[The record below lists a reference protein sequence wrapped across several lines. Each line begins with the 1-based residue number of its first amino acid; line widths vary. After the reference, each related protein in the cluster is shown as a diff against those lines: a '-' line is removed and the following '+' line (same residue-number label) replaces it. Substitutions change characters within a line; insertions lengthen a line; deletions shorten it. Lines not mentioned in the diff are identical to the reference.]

1 MKRKKYE
8 FLHQFINWIHQTS
21 DKISQE
27 KKRDDNTI
35 ASERAKEKTANGRK
49 QMINTESERIRVRG
63 FTSIS
68 RKFTTVTERI
78 QLYEEWDRDQ

>member
-35 ASERAKEKTANGRK
+35 ASGKLWHVQKNMKITIIFE
-49 QMINTESERIRVRG
+49 
-63 FTSIS
+63 SIS
-68 RKFTTVTERI
+68 RRKMNKPMTE
-78 QLYEEWDRDQ
+78 YEVYHDVVSL